1 MLQLL
6 ENNGILTLGMDSRD
20 IDWQR
25 TWRTQLDKDD
35 RPGGEGASICPHL
48 NTPNADKSQLSPALQ
63 THKAW
68 IYLRRGKHALSCKH
82 SHMSRSVLLK
92 IACRAGASIR
102 LQQGI
107 KCIS

>member
-35 RPGGEGASICPHL
+35 RPDEEGAAQ
-48 NTPNADKSQLSPALQ
+48 TPSLS
-63 THKAW
+63 
-68 IYLRRGKHALSCKH
+68 H
-82 SHMSRSVLLK
+82 S
-92 IACRAGASIR
+92 GT
-102 LQQGI
+102 
-107 KCIS
+107 